1 MLRSMYSAVSGLR
14 VHQTMLDVTGNN
26 IANVNTFGFKTG
38 RAVFEDNLSQIIRG
52 SSAPVPATGGGPGIG
67 GINPAQVGLG
77 ARLGAITNIFSQ
89 GGLQVTNQ
97 TTDVAIQGDGFFT
110 VEKAGAN
117 FFTRNGAFNFDTDGN
132 LVTSNGSYVLG
143 YMYAPGGRVAAT
155 NTKADVA
162 AAMEGNIMLDKNGVQ
177 VTAATTPNDI
187 QAVPLKLPSALIAGF
202 RSGANQTFQVAETAV
217 DPTTGVA
224 APGSKG
230 TLGWDKFMQG
240 MDNAVGGTT
249 DAKDLALESFQI
261 NPDGKLV
268 GSFSDG
274 TKRVFGQ
281 IALTTFNNPPGLE
294 KVGGSMYRQTNNSG
308 VADTGIPANG
318 GRGTVESGTLEMS
331 NVDLA
336 QEFTNL
342 IVAQRGFQANSKV
355 VSTSDE
361 VLSDLIQ
368 MKR

>member
-26 IANVNTFGFKTG
+26 ISNVNTFGFKTG

-52 SSAPVPATGGGPGIG
+52 SSAPVPAAGGGPGIG

-132 LVTSNGSYVLG
+132 LVTSDGSYVLG
-143 YMYAPGGRVAAT
+143 YMYAPGDRLGADKSEGAIATALSKNVILDDTGAPAA
-155 NTKADVA
+155 VP
-162 AAMEGNIMLDKNGVQ
+162 LDPAKL
-177 VTAATTPNDI
+177 
-187 QAVPLKLPSALIAGF
+187 QAVPLKLPTALTKGF
-202 RSGANQTFQVAETAV
+202 RIGATEGQDV
-217 DPTTGVA
+217 
-224 APGSKG
+224 KG
-230 TLGWDKFMQG
+230 
-240 MDNAVGGTT
+240 GGTT
-249 DAKDLALESFQI
+249 WNSFVLGGDGAAGGTAANADLALESFQI
-261 NPDGKLV
+261 NKDGKLV

-308 VADTGIPANG
+308 VPQTGIPAQG
-318 GRGTVESGTLEMS
+318 GKGTVESGTLEMS

>member
-52 SSAPVPATGGGPGIG
+52 ASAPVPAAGGGPGVG

-97 TTDVAIQGDGFFT
+97 TTDLAIQGDGFFI

-117 FFTRNGAFNFDTDGN
+117 FWTRNGAFNFDTDGN

-143 YMYAPGGRVAAT
+143 YEFLAGNAVTSGMTKDEISTALKDNASALKEGAPLDPASTSDKDLPVAQR
-155 NTKADVA
+155 
-162 AAMEGNIMLDKNGVQ
+162 IM
-177 VTAATTPNDI
+177 
-187 QAVPLKLPSALIAGF
+187 LPSALA
-202 RSGANQTFQVAETAV
+202 ALAD
-217 DPTTGVA
+217 DPNIGTMPQELQDA
-224 APGSKG
+224 AAAWK
-230 TLGWDKFMQG
+230 TYME
-240 MDNAVGGTT
+240 NGG
-249 DAKDLALESFQI
+249 KPISMESFQI

-274 TKRVFGQ
+274 TKRIFGQ
-281 IALTTFNNPPGLE
+281 VALTTFNNPPGLE
-294 KVGGSMYRQTNNSG
+294 KVGGSMYRQTTNSG
-308 VADTGIPANG
+308 VPETGRAANS
-318 GRGTVESGTLEMS
+318 GRGTIESGTLEMS

>member
-52 SSAPVPATGGGPGIG
+52 ASAPVAAAGGGRGIG

-97 TTDVAIQGDGFFT
+97 TTDVAIQGDGFFI
-110 VEKAGAN
+110 VDKAGAN
-117 FFTRNGAFNFDTDGN
+117 FYTRNGAFNFDTDGN

-143 YMYAPGGRVAAT
+143 YQYAAGGAP
-155 NTKADVA
+155 NPSGQKYNPS
-162 AAMEGNIMLDKNGVQ
+162 GNKYVDGGDP
-177 VTAATTPNDI
+177 TAADATVKPTPI
-187 QAVPLKLPSALIAGF
+187 KLPSAL
-202 RSGANQTFQVAETAV
+202 
-217 DPTTGVA
+217 
-224 APGSKG
+224 
-230 TLGWDKFMQG
+230 
-240 MDNAVGGTT
+240 
-249 DAKDLALESFQI
+249 AKDASDAGAWKDLIGVPNDAGVPVAMESYQI

-274 TKRVFGQ
+274 SKRVFGQ
-281 IALTTFNNPPGLE
+281 LALTNFNNPPGLE
-294 KVGGSMYRQTNNSG
+294 KVGGSMYRETTNSG
-308 VADTGIPANG
+308 GPETGVPAAG

>member
-14 VHQTMLDVTGNN
+14 VHQTMLDVVGNN
-26 IANVNTFGFKTG
+26 ISNVNTFGFKTG
-38 RAVFEDNLSQIIRG
+38 RAVFEDNLSQTIRG
-52 SSAPVPATGGGPGIG
+52 ASAPTPAAGGGPGLG

-97 TTDVAIQGDGFFT
+97 TTDVAIQGDGFYT

-117 FFTRNGAFNFDTDGN
+117 FYTRNGAFNFDTDGN

-143 YMYAPGGRVAAT
+143 YMYAAGTRAAS
-155 NTKADVA
+155 NSAADVA
-162 AAMEGNIMLDKNGVQ
+162 AALAGNLILDNTG
-177 VTAATTPNDI
+177 TAIAAGTTIDQTKL
-187 QAVPLKLPSALIAGF
+187 QAVPLKLPTALATKGMRINGTED
-202 RSGANQTFQVAETAV
+202 QQVGTDPWNAYLLGGDTAV
-217 DPTTGVA
+217 G
-224 APGSKG
+224 
-230 TLGWDKFMQG
+230 
-240 MDNAVGGTT
+240 NASNSSA
-249 DAKDLALESFQI
+249 DADLAMESFQI

-281 IALTTFNNPPGLE
+281 IALANFNNPPGLE
-294 KVGGSMYRQTNNSG
+294 KVGGSMYRQTTNSG
-308 VADTGIPANG
+308 VAQLGQPAQG
-318 GRGTVESGTLEMS
+318 GMGTVESGTLEMS

>member
-14 VHQTMLDVTGNN
+14 VHQTMLDVVGNN
-26 IANVNTFGFKTG
+26 ISNVNTFGFKTG

-97 TTDVAIQGDGFFT
+97 TTDVAIQGDGFF
-110 VEKAGAN
+110 VVQKAGAN
-117 FFTRNGAFNFDTDGN
+117 FYTRNGAFNFDTDGN

-143 YMYAPGGRVAAT
+143 YQYDPGAAVPAGAS
-155 NTKADVA
+155 KADTAYALSQNVMVA
-162 AAMEGNIMLDKNGVQ
+162 VNAAGQPTYNANTVSP
-177 VTAATTPNDI
+177 APAPPAPATLPNATPI
-187 QAVPLKLPSALIAGF
+187 KLPTALSGDDAGAI
-202 RSGANQTFQVAETAV
+202 GWNAYLAN
-217 DPTTGVA
+217 
-224 APGSKG
+224 
-230 TLGWDKFMQG
+230 
-240 MDNAVGGTT
+240 GGNP
-249 DAKDLALESFQI
+249 LAMESFQI

-308 VADTGIPANG
+308 VPDTGVPAKG

>member
-1 MLRSMYSAVSGLR
+1 MYSAVSGLR

-26 IANVNTFGFKTG
+26 IANVNTFGFKAG

-52 SSAPVPATGGGPGIG
+52 SSAPVPAAGGGPGIG
-67 GINPAQVGLG
+67 GVNPAQVGLG
-77 ARLGAITNIFSQ
+77 ARLGAITNLFSQ

-155 NTKADVA
+155 NSQADQA
-162 AAMEGNIMLDKNGVQ
+162 AAMAGNVMLDKNGVM
-177 VTAATTPNDI
+177 VTATTTPGDL
-187 QAVPLKLPSALIAGF
+187 QAVPLKLPTALINGF
-202 RSGANQTFQVAETAV
+202 RSGANQTFKIAS
-217 DPTTGVA
+217 TGVNA
-224 APGSKG
+224 NGEATAGTPG
-230 TLGWDKFMQG
+230 TLHWDQYMQG
-240 MDNAVGGTT
+240 MDNAAGGTVQN
-249 DAKDLALESFQI
+249 KDLAMESFQI

-308 VADTGIPANG
+308 VPDTGVPANG

>member
-14 VHQTMLDVTGNN
+14 MHQTMLDVVGNN

-38 RAVFEDNLSQIIRG
+38 RVVFEDNLSQIIRG
-52 SSAPVPATGGGPGIG
+52 ASAPVPAAGGGPGVG

-77 ARLGAITNIFSQ
+77 VRLGAITNIFSQ

-97 TTDVAIQGDGFFT
+97 TTDVAIQGDGFFI
-110 VEKAGAN
+110 VDKAGAN
-117 FFTRNGAFNFDTDGN
+117 FYTRNGAFNFDTDGN

-143 YMYAPGGRVAAT
+143 YQYASGEALDGTVPFKDAVSDML
-155 NTKADVA
+155 TKNLLLDAD
-162 AAMEGNIMLDKNGVQ
+162 G
-177 VTAATTPNDI
+177 TTPLAAGD
-187 QAVPLKLPSALIAGF
+187 PLPKAIGIKLPSALAAADPAGDW
-202 RSGANQTFQVAETAV
+202 ATFMGGEDGDIETTA
-217 DPTTGVA
+217 
-224 APGSKG
+224 
-230 TLGWDKFMQG
+230 
-240 MDNAVGGTT
+240 DN
-249 DAKDLALESFQI
+249 LAMESFQI

-268 GSFSDG
+268 GAFSDG

-281 IALTTFNNPPGLE
+281 IAMATFNNPPGLE
-294 KVGGSMYRQTNNSG
+294 KVGGSMYRQTTNSG
-308 VADTGIPANG
+308 VPDIGQAASG
-318 GRGTVESGTLEMS
+318 GRGTIESGTLEMS

-355 VSTSDE
+355 VTTSDE
-361 VLSDLIQ
+361 VLSDLIS

>member
-26 IANVNTFGFKTG
+26 ISNVNTFGFKTG

-143 YMYAPGGRVAAT
+143 YMYAPGARVAAT
-155 NTKADVA
+155 NTKDDVTA
-162 AAMEGNIMLDKNGVQ
+162 ALAGNVMLDKTGAP
-177 VTAATTPNDI
+177 VTPTTTPNDL
-187 QAVPLKLPSALIAGF
+187 QAVPLKLPTALIAGF
-202 RSGANQTFQVAETAV
+202 RVGANQSFQLTNNAVNANGEATLGTPGFVGWDDYMLGMDVAAGGTAV
-217 DPTTGVA
+217 
-224 APGSKG
+224 
-230 TLGWDKFMQG
+230 
-240 MDNAVGGTT
+240 N
-249 DAKDLALESFQI
+249 KDLALESFQI
-261 NPDGKLV
+261 NPDGKMV

-308 VADTGIPANG
+308 IADTGIPANG

>member
-110 VEKAGAN
+110 VQKAGAT

-143 YMYAPGGRVAAT
+143 YQFAPGEPVTPGMS
-155 NTKADVA
+155 KADMA
-162 AAMEGNIMLDKNGVQ
+162 
-177 VTAATTPNDI
+177 TALQPN
-187 QAVPLKLPSALIAGF
+187 KM
-202 RSGANQTFQVAETAV
+202 NTV
-217 DPTTGVA
+217 DPTTQLPTGTEVADTDPIPVASPIKLPTAMAAADPAGIWGVYMYGA
-224 APGSKG
+224 DGAPG
-230 TLGWDKFMQG
+230 
-240 MDNAVGGTT
+240 GG
-249 DAKDLALESFQI
+249 DDVALESFQI

-274 TKRVFGQ
+274 TKRSFGQ

-308 VADTGIPANG
+308 VPDTGIPANG